1 MNISFATFLRG
12 LRRAFHLGPVAGVLM
27 FVIGAVVVSPM
38 AFFAGCAVGNG
49 AAIWLKDTAASFL
62 APVVN
67 ILGILAT
74 IVVFMTAAGI
84 WFGLLGWS
92 LEATTRLTIRAP
104 RRWRS
109 PPPQQ

>member
-1 MNISFATFLRG
+1 MNISFATFLPG
-12 LRRAFHLGPVAGVLM
+12 LRRAFHLGAVAGVMM

-38 AFFAGCAVGNG
+38 AFYVGCAVGNG
-49 AAIWLKDTAASFL
+49 ASIWLKDTAVSFL

-74 IVVFMTAAGI
+74 AGVFMTAAGI
-84 WFGLLGWS
+84 WFGLLGWT
-92 LEATTRLTIRAP
+92 LEATTRLTIRAL

-109 PPPQQ
+109 PPQQ